1 MQGFRLIPAMVT
13 LLLHGLVAAV
23 LLIGLPGISD
33 SQELKPKPVVIQAKL
48 VIDKVPPSRAK
59 PAPPAKPKPAPKPKP
74 VVKPK
79 PEVKP
84 KPAPE
89 PKPKPKPAPKPKG
102 PTAEEIRQKKAA
114 DKAAEEARQRALQEQ
129 IRKQQQEELAA
140 ALASE
145 DAALEEAEL
154 VSSYEQLIAQ
164 LVTNNWS
171 RPPSARNGMSVT
183 VAIRTLPTGEI
194 ISASVVKGSG
204 NEAFDQSA
212 LRAVKGLGE
221 IAELGEL
228 AQQNR
233 AAYERKFRHFQ
244 FKFEPT
250 DLRR

>member
-84 KPAPE
+84 KPAPK

-114 DKAAEEARQRALQEQ
+114 EKAAEEAKQRALQEQ

-212 LRAVKGLGE
+212 LRAVNGLGE

-228 AQQNR
+228 ARQNR

>member
-84 KPAPE
+84 KPAP
-89 PKPKPKPAPKPKG
+89 KPKPKPKG
-102 PTAEEIRQKKAA
+102 PTAEELRQKKAA
-114 DKAAEEARQRALQEQ
+114 EKAAEEAKQRALQEQ

-140 ALASE
+140 ALKNDMLAGLLNATFGNAVEMVTPTTRTVMVAAS
-145 DAALEEAEL
+145 L
-154 VSSYEQLIAQ
+154 SYD
-164 LVTNNWS
+164 S
-171 RPPSARNGMSVT
+171 
-183 VAIRTLPTGEI
+183 
-194 ISASVVKGSG
+194 
-204 NEAFDQSA
+204 
-212 LRAVKGLGE
+212 
-221 IAELGEL
+221 
-228 AQQNR
+228 
-233 AAYERKFRHFQ
+233 
-244 FKFEPT
+244 
-250 DLRR
+250 